1 MDLVELMIAI
11 ADDVIQERAD
21 ARYLA
26 EVQRSSDTLS
36 REGTAAAVVAWL
48 ASWDGEQGRSVA
60 VYRVE
65 ADGDHAL
72 VELRRTLARG
82 LAGGTAPVLRADGV
96 EPDAT
101 WQEALKKNDI
111 ASRVAP

>member
-48 ASWDGEQGRSVA
+48 ASWDGDPGRSVA
-60 VYRVE
+60 VYRVD
-65 ADGDHAL
+65 ADGSHVL
-72 VELRRTLARG
+72 VEQRRTLARG
-82 LAGGTAPVLRADGV
+82 TRAVIPWKCDGV

-101 WQEALKKNDI
+101 WQAAVEEIDI
-111 ASRVAP
+111 ASRIAP